1 LLAGMARRFI
11 QRSAGHRPNQDG
23 PFVLALLDAWIGVY
37 RALVMVNL
45 AFHLVNPC
53 LSSDGGFS

>member
-1 LLAGMARRFI
+1 MARRFI
-11 QRSAGHRPNQDG
+11 QRSADHRSNQDG